1 MVFYPGTQPFRCHF
15 WPYFS
20 ANSKSGSPLLW
31 VSMVAQFSE
40 LGMASLV
47 PVFSDNT
54 ALYESLKASEVS
66 NDLSLSNKAGIL
78 YF

>member
-1 MVFYPGTQPFRCHF
+1 MVFYPGTQPFRCYF

-47 PVFSDNT
+47 LILSENT